1 MDYWRKVK
9 IDTFTGLLT
18 NEFCPGSSQDL
29 WFFVLPEDQAVREQQ
44 GWGLGL
50 DPKQSFMGPMRSLA
64 EKL

>member
-1 MDYWRKVK
+1 MKYFKCKPVDLELTSKSLWGKRKYK
-9 IDTFTGLLT
+9 FQASLSISYG
-18 NEFCPGSSQDL
+18 CPLSK
-29 WFFVLPEDQAVREQQ
+29 RQ